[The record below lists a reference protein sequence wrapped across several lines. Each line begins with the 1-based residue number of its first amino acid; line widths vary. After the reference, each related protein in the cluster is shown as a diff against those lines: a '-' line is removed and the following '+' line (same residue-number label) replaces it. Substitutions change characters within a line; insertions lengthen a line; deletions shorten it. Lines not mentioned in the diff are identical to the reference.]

1 MRKRPTA
8 RRLRGVVN
16 ILVCE
21 SNMSQSKTQELLAFV
36 RQLPV
41 GMAYAPIYA
50 KDQAIQ
56 SGKISKGKTP
66 LERSH
71 HTVMAPSDVALQIER
86 KPAVFQAVGVFTGGR
101 SMGLV
106 ILDVD
111 RNLSRLKKKWGESLE
126 GAPVITSTKA
136 NAAKYLFRVPE
147 ALWGSVKG
155 FGLSDTGAGYEVL
168 WGRQGVIYGAYPGSS
183 DGKAPEGQ
191 YGFEG
196 DLEVIPEAPEW
207 LLAEMRDHAG
217 KEIQDGGFIKNRK
230 ALDFSDRDP
239 AEVAEIIQSALKV
252 IPGQGSGSRDH
263 WVKVGMAIHSE
274 LPTDLGLTLWSAWSA
289 EDPEFSQEWSD
300 GNPCEE
306 VWKSFRKGPVS
317 LGTLFWMAD
326 QQMPGRLWLSEDL
339 RKVVESAEG
348 DNVTRIRQVTI
359 SYAEVIRR
367 AKEIQQIQNPAE
379 AAHAMNVLALEAG
392 YRDAGA
398 LERLLIAQMQ
408 FEQQDDEMAMSRLL
422 EKDLKF
428 EYLIPD
434 LLPCPGTVMIHGAG
448 GDGKS
453 MSAWTIAKHV
463 ARGIPFSIRGDLVPV
478 ESGPVLILNGD
489 QSEVQVQQQLRDL
502 EFQPSDPVTVVMG
515 WDLNWYY
522 RFVKLIEKHRPK
534 LVIIDSITGCSRGSA
549 FDENKKEFASP
560 IYWLANNNGRTFPA
574 CSILLIHHANK
585 TGGFRGSTAIRDAVD
600 EVWGLKRPD
609 KKQLEQTGYNARLIT
624 VEKSRAG
631 RDGSKLL
638 MKLENDLTFSL
649 ADYVEMDTDSAGPAS
664 IVDRVL
670 QRLRAAHPRALSRA
684 DLAADPLC
692 GGSVTAIRKALQR
705 LVSRGLVEVTGT
717 TQSTGGAASL
727 FQAVSY
733 ARDMS
738 LNVCPT
744 LEKPSGG
751 LESGVG
757 QPSDVSQPVPPLG
770 AEDGTRWDSPAPC
783 PTPKSSDTKGSTG
796 MGQVLRDS
804 PREER
809 SPEELERL
817 MAEAAKLWD

>member
-1 MRKRPTA
+1 
-8 RRLRGVVN
+8 V
-16 ILVCE
+16 
-21 SNMSQSKTQELLAFV
+21 SHKTQELLAFV

-41 GMAYAPIYA
+41 GFAYAPIYR
-50 KDQAIQ
+50 KDALLQ
-56 SGKISKGKTP
+56 SGKVSKGKTP
-66 LERSH
+66 LERAH
-71 HTVMAPSDVALQIER
+71 HVVMEPADVALQIER
-86 KPAVFQAVGVFTGGR
+86 KPEVFQAVGVFTGAR
-101 SMGLV
+101 SNGLV

-111 RNLSRLKKKWGESLE
+111 RNLAKLKSKWCDSLE

-147 ALWGSVKG
+147 ALWGVVRG
-155 FGLSDTGAGYEVL
+155 FGLSDTGKGYEVL
-168 WGRQGVIYGAYPGSS
+168 WGRQGVLYGAYPGSS
-183 DGKAPEGQ
+183 DGKAPGGL

-196 DLEVIPEAPEW
+196 DLEAIPEAPAW
-207 LLAEMRDHAG
+207 LLAEMRDAAG
-217 KEIQDGGFIKNRK
+217 KELQDGGFIKNRK

-239 AEVAEIIQSALKV
+239 GEVAEIIQSALRV
-252 IPGQGSGSRDH
+252 IPGQGAGSRDH

-274 LPTDLGLTLWSAWSA
+274 LPGDLGLTLWSAWSA
-289 EDPEFSQEWSD
+289 EDPEYAEEWTGS
-300 GNPCEE
+300 NPCEE
-306 VWKSFRKGPVS
+306 VWKSFKKGPVT
-317 LGTLFWMAD
+317 LGSLFWMAD

-339 RKVVESAEG
+339 RKVVSEVEA
-348 DNVTRIRQVTI
+348 DNVTRIRHVTI
-359 SYAEVIRR
+359 GYAEVIKR

-379 AAHAMNVLALEAG
+379 SAHMMNVLALEAG

-408 FEQQDDEMAMSRLL
+408 FEQQDDEMAMDRLL
-422 EKDLKF
+422 QKDLKF

-463 ARGIPFSIRGDLVPV
+463 ARGIPFSVRGDLVPV
-478 ESGPVLILNGD
+478 QPGPVLILNGD

-502 EFQPSDPVTVVMG
+502 EFQASDPVTLVMG

-534 LVIIDSITGCSRGSA
+534 LVVIDSITGCSRGSA

-574 CSILLIHHANK
+574 CTILLIHHANK

-600 EVWGLKRPD
+600 EVWGLRRPD
-609 KKQLEQTGYNARLIT
+609 KRQVEQTGHNARLIT

-631 RDGSKLL
+631 RDGSRLL

-649 ADYVEMDTDSAGPAS
+649 TDYAEVDQDSTNPAS

-670 QRLRAAHPRALSRA
+670 QRVRAAYPRSVTRS

-692 GGSVTAIRKALQR
+692 GGSVAGITKATQR
-705 LVSRGLVEVTGT
+705 LVSRGLIWISETHP
-717 TQSTGGAASL
+717 SKGGGSRVPAY
-727 FQAVSY
+727 QALVS
-733 ARDMS
+733 REKS
-738 LNVCPT
+738 INSCPT
-744 LEKPSGG
+744 GAKTSQG
-751 LESGVG
+751 LESTAG
-757 QPSDVSQPVPPLG
+757 QPLDVSSCVQLSNPQVDTHLDTP
-770 AEDGTRWDSPAPC
+770 TPC
-783 PTPKSSDTKGSTG
+783 PAANPSHTNGFAPV
-796 MGQVLRDS
+796 GQVLGGS

-809 SPEELERL
+809 TVDELERL
-817 MAEAAKLWD
+817 QREAARSWD

>member
-1 MRKRPTA
+1 
-8 RRLRGVVN
+8 
-16 ILVCE
+16 
-21 SNMSQSKTQELLAFV
+21 MSQSKTQELLAFV
-36 RQLPV
+36 RQLPA
-41 GMAYAPIYA
+41 GIAYAPIYA
-50 KDQAIQ
+50 KGKAIQ

-86 KPAVFQAVGVFTGGR
+86 KPEVFQAVGAFTGAR
-101 SMGLV
+101 SGGLV

-111 RNLSRLKKKWGESLE
+111 RNLSRLKKKWGDSLE

-147 ALWGSVKG
+147 ALWASVKG

-168 WGRQGVIYGAYPGSS
+168 WGRQGLLYGAYPGSS
-183 DGKAPEGQ
+183 DGKAPSGH

-196 DLEVIPEAPEW
+196 DMEAIPVAPEW
-207 LLAEMRDHAG
+207 LLAEMRDASG
-217 KEIQDGGFIKNRK
+217 KDVQDGGFIKNRK
-230 ALDFSDRDP
+230 ALDFSDREP
-239 AEVAEIIQSALKV
+239 AEVAEIIQSALRV

-289 EDPEFSQEWSD
+289 EDPEFSQDWAD

-317 LGTLFWMAD
+317 LGSLFWLAD

-339 RKVVESAEG
+339 RKVVEEVEA
-348 DNVTRIRQVTI
+348 DNVTRFRQVVIT
-359 SYAEVIRR
+359 YAEVIRR
-367 AKEIQQIQNPAE
+367 AKEIQEIQNPAE

-463 ARGIPFSIRGDLVPV
+463 ARGIPFSVRGDLVPV
-478 ESGPVLILNGD
+478 QQGPVLILNGD

-502 EFQPSDPVTVVMG
+502 EFRSSDPVTVVMG

-522 RFVKLIEKHRPK
+522 RFTKLIEKHRPK

-574 CSILLIHHANK
+574 CTILLIHHANK

-600 EVWGLKRPD
+600 EVWGLRRPD
-609 KKQLEQTGYNARLIT
+609 KKQVEQTGYNARLIT

-638 MKLENDLTFSL
+638 MKLESDLTFSL
-649 ADYVEMDTDSAGPAS
+649 ADYVELDTDSASPAS

-670 QRLRAAHPRALSRA
+670 QRLRAAYPRTLSRA

-705 LVSRGLVEVTGT
+705 LVSRGLVKVTGT
-717 TQSTGGAASL
+717 TQSSGGAASL

-733 ARDMS
+733 ARDMCVNS
-738 LNVCPT
+738 CPT
-744 LEKPSGG
+744 PKKTSGG
-751 LESGVG
+751 LESGMG
-757 QPSDVSQPVPPLG
+757 HPSELSQPVPPLSG
-770 AEDGTRWDSPAPC
+770 EDGTRWDTEEGC
-783 PTPKSSDTKGSTG
+783 PIPKASHTNESAG
-796 MGQVLRDS
+796 MGQVFDGS

-809 SPEELERL
+809 SPEELARL
-817 MAEAAKLWD
+817 MDEAAKLWD

>member
-1 MRKRPTA
+1 
-8 RRLRGVVN
+8 
-16 ILVCE
+16 
-21 SNMSQSKTQELLAFV
+21 MSQSKTQDLLAFV
-36 RQLPV
+36 RQLPA
-41 GMAYAPIYA
+41 GIAYAPIYA
-50 KDQAIQ
+50 KGKAIQ

-71 HTVMAPSDVALQIER
+71 HTVMAPSDVVLQIER
-86 KPAVFQAVGVFTGGR
+86 KPEVFQAVGAFTGAR
-101 SMGLV
+101 SGGLV

-111 RNLSRLKKKWGESLE
+111 RNLSRLKKKWGDSLE

-147 ALWGSVKG
+147 ALWASVKG

-168 WGRQGVIYGAYPGSS
+168 WGRQGLLYGAYPGSS
-183 DGKAPEGQ
+183 DGKAPAGH

-196 DLEVIPEAPEW
+196 DMEAIPVAPEW
-207 LLAEMRDHAG
+207 LLAEMRDASG
-217 KEIQDGGFIKNRK
+217 KDVQDGGFIKNRK
-230 ALDFSDRDP
+230 ALDFSDREP
-239 AEVAEIIQSALKV
+239 AEVAEIIQSALRV

-289 EDPEFSQEWSD
+289 EDPEFSQDWAD

-317 LGTLFWMAD
+317 LGSLFWLAD

-339 RKVVESAEG
+339 RKVVEEVEA
-348 DNVTRIRQVTI
+348 DNVTRIRQVVIT
-359 SYAEVIRR
+359 YAEVIRR
-367 AKEIQQIQNPAE
+367 AKEIQEIQNPAE

-463 ARGIPFSIRGDLVPV
+463 ARGIPFSVRGDLVPV
-478 ESGPVLILNGD
+478 EAGPVLILNGD

-502 EFQPSDPVTVVMG
+502 EFRASDPVTVVMG

-522 RFVKLIEKHRPK
+522 RFTKLIEKHRPK

-574 CSILLIHHANK
+574 CTILLIHHANK

-600 EVWGLKRPD
+600 EVWGLRRPT
-609 KKQLEQTGYNARLIT
+609 QQQVEQTGYNARLIT

-638 MKLENDLTFSL
+638 MKLESDLTFSL
-649 ADYVEMDTDSAGPAS
+649 ADYVELDADSASPAS

-670 QRLRAAHPRALSRA
+670 QRLRAAYPRALSRS
-684 DLAADPLC
+684 DLASDALC
-692 GGSVTAIRKALQR
+692 GGSVAAIGKALQR
-705 LVSRGLVEVTGT
+705 LDSRGLVEVVGQT
-717 TQSTGGAASL
+717 STGARPSNL
-727 FQAVSY
+727 YQAVLS
-733 ARDMS
+733 RDMC
-738 LNVCPT
+738 VKECPE
-744 LEKPSGG
+744 LGKPSQG
-751 LESGVG
+751 LGSKKG
-757 QPSDVSQPVPPLG
+757 QPLDVSSFDGKTG
-770 AEDGTRWDSPAPC
+770 AKKDSPTPC
-783 PTPKSSDTKGSTG
+783 PDLLSSDTKGSG
-796 MGQVLRDS
+796 KKGQLLEGS
-804 PREER
+804 PRDER
-809 SPEELERL
+809 SPEELNRL
-817 MAEAAKLWD
+817 MEEAARLWD

>member
-1 MRKRPTA
+1 
-8 RRLRGVVN
+8 
-16 ILVCE
+16 
-21 SNMSQSKTQELLAFV
+21 MSQSKTQDLLAFV

-50 KDQAIQ
+50 KGEKLP
-56 SGKISKGKTP
+56 SGSVSKGKTP
-66 LERSH
+66 TKRSH
-71 HTVMAPSDVALQIER
+71 DSVMSPADVALQIER
-86 KPAVFQAVGVFTGGR
+86 QPEVFQAVGVFTGGR

-111 RNLSRLKKKWGESLE
+111 RNLSRLKKKWGDSLE
-126 GAPVITSTKA
+126 GAPVVTSTKA

-147 ALWGSVKG
+147 ALWGDVQG

-183 DGKAPEGQ
+183 DGKAPEGS

-196 DLEVIPEAPEW
+196 DLEAIPEAPAW
-207 LLAEMRDHAG
+207 LIAEMKERAG
-217 KEIQDGGFIKNRK
+217 KGVEDAGFIRNRK

-252 IPGQGSGSRDH
+252 IPGQGAGSRDH

-289 EDPEFSQEWSD
+289 EDPEFSQEWEE
-300 GNPCEE
+300 GNPCEAA
-306 VWKSFRKGPVS
+306 WRSFRKGPVS

-326 QQMPGRLWLSEDL
+326 QQMPGRLWLAEDL
-339 RKVVESAEG
+339 RKVVEEVEG
-348 DNVTRIRQVTI
+348 DNVTRIRQVVIT
-359 SYAEVIRR
+359 YAEVIRR

-408 FEQQDDEMAMSRLL
+408 FEQQDDEMAMDSLL
-422 EKDLKF
+422 NKDLKF

-463 ARGIPFSIRGDLVPV
+463 ARGIPFSVRGDLVPV

-522 RFVKLIEKHRPK
+522 RFVKLIEKHQPK

-560 IYWLANNNGRTFPA
+560 IYWLANNNGRMFPA
-574 CSILLIHHANK
+574 CTILLIHHANK

-600 EVWGLKRPD
+600 EVWGLRRPD
-609 KKQLEQTGYNARLIT
+609 KKQVEQTGYNARLIT

-638 MKLENDLTFSL
+638 MKLESDLTFSL
-649 ADYVEMDTDSAGPAS
+649 ADYVELDTDSASPAS

-670 QRLRAAHPRALSRA
+670 QRLRAAYPRSLSRS
-684 DLAADPLC
+684 DLAADALC
-692 GGSVTAIRKALQR
+692 GGSVAAIGKALQR
-705 LVSRGLVEVTGT
+705 LVSRGLVEVVGQT
-717 TQSTGGAASL
+717 SSGARPSNL
-727 FQAVSY
+727 YQAVLS
-733 ARDMS
+733 RDMCV
-738 LNVCPT
+738 NKCPE
-744 LEKPSGG
+744 LGKPSQG
-751 LESGVG
+751 LGSKKG
-757 QPSDVSQPVPPLG
+757 QPLSVSSFDGEAG
-770 AEDGTRWDSPAPC
+770 AKEDTPTAC
-783 PTPKSSDTKGSTG
+783 PDLLPSHTKGSGIT
-796 MGQVLRDS
+796 GQVFEPS

-809 SPEELERL
+809 TPEELEQL
-817 MAEAAKLWD
+817 MQEAARLWD

>member
-1 MRKRPTA
+1 
-8 RRLRGVVN
+8 
-16 ILVCE
+16 
-21 SNMSQSKTQELLAFV
+21 MSQSKTQELLAFV
-36 RQLPV
+36 RQLPA
-41 GMAYAPIYA
+41 GIAYAPIYA
-50 KDQAIQ
+50 KGKAIQ

-86 KPAVFQAVGVFTGGR
+86 KPDVFQAVGAFTGAR
-101 SMGLV
+101 SGGLV

-147 ALWGSVKG
+147 ALWASVKG

-168 WGRQGVIYGAYPGSS
+168 WGRQGVLYGAYPGSS
-183 DGKAPEGQ
+183 DGMAPAGQ

-196 DLEVIPEAPEW
+196 DLDVIPDAPEW
-207 LLAEMRDHAG
+207 LLAEMRDAAG
-217 KEIQDGGFIKNRK
+217 KDVQDGGFIKNRK
-230 ALDFSDRDP
+230 SLDFSDRDP
-239 AEVAEIIQSALKV
+239 AEVAEIIQSALRV

-274 LPTDLGLTLWSAWSA
+274 LPNDLGLMLWSAWSA
-289 EDPEFSQEWSD
+289 DDPEYAEEWGDSNH
-300 GNPCEE
+300 NPCEE

-326 QQMPGRLWLSEDL
+326 EQMPGRMWLSPGL
-339 RKVVESAEG
+339 RKVVMAVEA
-348 DNVTRIRQVTI
+348 DNVTRIRQVVIT
-359 SYAEVIRR
+359 YAEVIRR

-408 FEQQDDEMAMSRLL
+408 FEQQDDEMAMSHLL
-422 EKDLKF
+422 DKDLNF

-463 ARGIPFSIRGDLVPV
+463 ARGIPFSVRGDLVPV
-478 ESGPVLILNGD
+478 QAGSVLILNGD
-489 QSEVQVQQQLRDL
+489 QSEVQVQQQMRDL
-502 EFQPSDPVTVVMG
+502 EFRRTDPVTVVMG

-522 RFVKLIEKHRPK
+522 RFVKLIEKHKPK

-560 IYWLANNNGRTFPA
+560 IYWLANNNGRMFPA
-574 CSILLIHHANK
+574 CTILLIHHANK

-600 EVWGLKRPD
+600 EVWGLRRPD
-609 KKQLEQTGYNARLIT
+609 KKQVEQTGYNARLIT

-638 MKLENDLTFSL
+638 MKLESDLTFSL
-649 ADYVEMDTDSAGPAS
+649 ADYVELDTDSASPAS

-670 QRLRAAHPRALSRA
+670 QRLRAAYPRSLSRS
-684 DLAADPLC
+684 DLAADALC
-692 GGSVTAIRKALQR
+692 GGSVAAIGKALQR
-705 LVSRGLVEVTGT
+705 LASRGLVEVVGQT
-717 TQSTGGAASL
+717 STGARPSNL
-727 FQAVSY
+727 YQAVLS
-733 ARDMS
+733 RDMCV
-738 LNVCPT
+738 NKCPE
-744 LEKPSGG
+744 LGKPSQG
-751 LESGVG
+751 LGSKKG
-757 QPSDVSQPVPPLG
+757 QPLSVSSFDGETG
-770 AEDGTRWDSPAPC
+770 AKEDSPTPC
-783 PTPKSSDTKGSTG
+783 PDLLPSHTNGSGIT
-796 MGQVLRDS
+796 GQVFEPS

-809 SPEELERL
+809 TSEELEQL
-817 MAEAAKLWD
+817 MQEAARMWD

>member
-1 MRKRPTA
+1 
-8 RRLRGVVN
+8 V
-16 ILVCE
+16 
-21 SNMSQSKTQELLAFV
+21 SHKTQELLAFV
-36 RQLPV
+36 RQLPS
-41 GMAYAPIYA
+41 GIAYAPIYCKGA
-50 KDQAIQ
+50 AIQ
-56 SGKISKGKTP
+56 SEKISKGKTP

-71 HTVMAPSDVALQIER
+71 HQVMTPADVALQIER
-86 KPAVFQAVGVFTGGR
+86 KPEVFKAVGAFTGPR
-101 SMGLV
+101 SGGLV

-111 RNLSRLKKKWGESLE
+111 RNLARLKKKWGSSLE
-126 GAPVITSTKA
+126 GAPVVESTKS
-136 NAAKYLFRVPE
+136 NAAKYLLRVPE
-147 ALWGSVKG
+147 ALWAEVKG
-155 FGLSDTGAGYEVL
+155 IGLSDTGAGYEVL
-168 WGRQGVIYGAYPGSS
+168 WGRQGLLYGAYPGSS

-191 YGFEG
+191 YGFVG
-196 DLEVIPEAPEW
+196 DLEAIPDAPEW
-207 LLAEMRDHAG
+207 LIAEMKDAAG
-217 KEIQDGGFIKNRK
+217 REVQDGGFIKNRK

-239 AEVAEIIQSALKV
+239 DEIAEIIQSALKV
-252 IPGQGSGSRDH
+252 IPGQGAGSRDH

-274 LPTDLGLTLWSAWSA
+274 LPNERGLMLWSAWSA
-289 EDPEFSQEWSD
+289 EDPEYSDEWAGS
-300 GNPCEE
+300 NPCEE

-317 LGTLFWMAD
+317 LGSLFWLAD
-326 QQMPGRLWLSEDL
+326 QQLPGRLWLSEDL
-339 RKVVESAEG
+339 RKVVAEVEA
-348 DNVTRIRQVTI
+348 DNVTRIRQVVIT
-359 SYAEVIRR
+359 YAEVIRR
-367 AKEIQQIQNPAE
+367 AKEIQEIRNPAE

-463 ARGIPFSIRGDLVPV
+463 ARGIPFSVRGDLVPV
-478 ESGPVLILNGD
+478 QSGPVLILNGD

-502 EFQPSDPVTVVMG
+502 EFQASDPVTVVMG

-522 RFVKLIEKHRPK
+522 RFTKLIEKHQPK

-574 CSILLIHHANK
+574 CTILLIHHANK

-600 EVWGLKRPD
+600 EVWGLRRPD
-609 KKQLEQTGYNARLIT
+609 KKQLEQTGANARLIT

-638 MKLENDLTFSL
+638 MKLESDLTFSL
-649 ADYVEMDTDSAGPAS
+649 TDYVELDGDSSSPAS

-670 QRLRAAHPRALSRA
+670 QRIRAAYPRSVSRS

-692 GGSVTAIRKALQR
+692 GGSVAGIKKATQR
-705 LVSRGLVEVTGT
+705 LVSRGLICVSGETPGKN
-717 TQSTGGAASL
+717 GAPGNPL
-727 FQAVSY
+727 FQAITS
-733 ARDMS
+733 REKP
-738 LNVCPT
+738 LKVCPSVSEALVR
-744 LEKPSGG
+744 LEKVPGHGVEAVPVLLDDLATGTNPRDTDLGCPGIEASHTNGSGT
-751 LESGVG
+751 EG
-757 QPSDVSQPVPPLG
+757 QLLHG
-770 AEDGTRWDSPAPC
+770 
-783 PTPKSSDTKGSTG
+783 
-796 MGQVLRDS
+796 S

-809 SPEELERL
+809 SAEELEVL
-817 MAEAAKLWD
+817 MKEAAQLWD

>member
-1 MRKRPTA
+1 
-8 RRLRGVVN
+8 
-16 ILVCE
+16 
-21 SNMSQSKTQELLAFV
+21 MSRKTQELLDFV
-36 RQLPV
+36 RQLPI
-41 GMAYAPIYA
+41 GLAYAPIYA
-50 KDQAIQ
+50 KKYAIQ

-71 HTVMAPSDVALQIER
+71 HQVMAPSDVALQIER
-86 KPAVFQAVGVFTGGR
+86 KPDVFQAVGVFTGGR

-111 RNLSRLKKKWGESLE
+111 RNLSRLLKKWGETLE
-126 GAPVITSTKA
+126 GAPKVTSTKA

-147 ALWGSVKG
+147 ALWGDVKG

-183 DGKAPEGQ
+183 DGKAPEGY

-196 DLEVIPEAPEW
+196 DLEAIPDAPEW

-217 KEIQDGGFIKNRK
+217 KEIQDGGFIKNRR

-289 EDPEFSQEWSD
+289 EDPEFSQEWSE
-300 GNPCEE
+300 GNPCED

-326 QQMPGRLWLSEDL
+326 QQLPARMWLSEDL
-339 RKVVESAEG
+339 RKVVEKVEA
-348 DNVTRIRQVTI
+348 DNIIRIRQI
-359 SYAEVIRR
+359 QIGFPELIKR

-379 AAHAMNVLALEAG
+379 AAHAMNALALEGG

-408 FEQQDDEMAMSRLL
+408 FEQQDDEMAMDSLL
-422 EKDLKF
+422 DKDLRF

-463 ARGIPFSIRGDLVPV
+463 ARGIPFSVRGDLVPV
-478 ESGPVLILNGD
+478 EPGSVLILNGD

-502 EFQPSDPVTVVMG
+502 EFRKSDPVTVVMG

-560 IYWLANNNGRTFPA
+560 IYWLANNNGRLFPA
-574 CSILLIHHANK
+574 CTILLIHHANK

-600 EVWGLKRPD
+600 EVWGLRRPD
-609 KKQLEQTGYNARLIT
+609 KKQVEQTGYNARLIT

-638 MKLENDLTFSL
+638 MKLESDLTFSL
-649 ADYVEMDTDSAGPAS
+649 ADYMEVDTESAGPAS

-670 QRLRAAHPRALSRA
+670 QRVRAAYPRSVSRS
-684 DLAADPLC
+684 DLAADSLC
-692 GGSVTAIRKALQR
+692 GGSVAGIRKAVQR
-705 LVSRGLVEVTGT
+705 LVSRGLIEVAEERP
-717 TQSTGGAASL
+717 SEGGGSPTAFYRAITS
-727 FQAVSY
+727 
-733 ARDMS
+733 REKPINM
-738 LNVCPT
+738 CPT
-744 LEKPSGG
+744 GEEPSQG
-751 LESGVG
+751 LESTVG
-757 QPSDVSQPVPPLG
+757 QPLDVSHCCPTAGDEVDSQ
-770 AEDGTRWDSPAPC
+770 WDNPQPC
-783 PTPKSSDTKGSTG
+783 PTVNPSDTKGSAPV
-796 MGQVLRDS
+796 GQVLEVS
-804 PREER
+804 PKGEER
-809 SPEELERL
+809 SEAELAHL
-817 MAEAAKLWD
+817 MEEAARLWD

>member
-1 MRKRPTA
+1 
-8 RRLRGVVN
+8 VSS
-16 ILVCE
+16 E
-21 SNMSQSKTQELLAFV
+21 TQQLLNFV

-41 GMAYAPIYA
+41 GMAYAPIYC
-50 KDQAIQ
+50 KGSKLQ
-56 SGKISKGKTP
+56 SGKASKGKTP

-71 HTVMAPSDVALQIER
+71 HERLDPADVALVIER
-86 KPAVFQAVGVFTGGR
+86 SPGTFQAVGAFTGPR
-101 SMGLV
+101 SGGLV

-111 RNLSRLKKKWGESLE
+111 RNLSRLKKKWGGSCLAE
-126 GAPVITSTKA
+126 APVITSTKA

-147 ALWGSVKG
+147 ALWGAVKG

-168 WGRQGVIYGAYPGSS
+168 WGRQGVLYGAYPGSS
-183 DGKAPEGQ
+183 DGTAPAGD
-191 YGFEG
+191 YGIEG
-196 DLEVIPEAPEW
+196 DLDIIPEAPEW
-207 LLAEMRDHAG
+207 LIAEMKAAHGTDVS
-217 KEIQDGGFIKNRK
+217 DGGFIRNRK

-239 AEVAEIIQSALKV
+239 DEIAEIIQSALKV
-252 IPGQGSGSRDH
+252 IPPQGAGSRDH

-274 LPTDLGLTLWSAWSA
+274 LANDKGLELWSVWSA
-289 EDPEFSQEWSD
+289 KDPEYSDEWTAE
-300 GNPCEE
+300 NPCAD
-306 VWKSFRKGPVS
+306 VWKSFKRGAVT

-326 QQMPGRLWLSEDL
+326 QQLPGRLWLSEDL
-339 RKVVESAEG
+339 RKVVADAEN
-348 DNVTRIRQVTI
+348 DNITRIRSEVLTF
-359 SYAEVIRR
+359 AETVKR
-367 AKEIQQIQNPAE
+367 AKAIQELVNPAE
-379 AAHAMNVLALEAG
+379 SAHAMNTLALQAG

-463 ARGIPFSIRGDLVPV
+463 ARGIPFSVRGDLVPV

-502 EFQPSDPVTVVMG
+502 EFQAEDPVTVVMG

-574 CSILLIHHANK
+574 CTILLIHHANK

-600 EVWGLKRPD
+600 EVWGLRRPD
-609 KKQLEQTGYNARLIT
+609 KRQVEQTGYNARLIT

-649 ADYVEMDTDSAGPAS
+649 ADYVEVDTDSTSPAS

-670 QRLRAAHPRALSRA
+670 QRLRAAYPRTLSRA

-705 LVSRGLVEVTGT
+705 LVSRGLVEVVGT
-717 TQSTGGAASL
+717 TQSSGGAASL
-727 FQAVSY
+727 FQAVS
-733 ARDMS
+733 ASRDMCVNS
-738 LNVCPT
+738 CPT

-757 QPSDVSQPVPPLG
+757 QPPEVSQRVPPL
-770 AEDGTRWDSPAPC
+770 AAKDGTGWDTAKGC
-783 PTPKSSDTKGSTG
+783 PTPESSDTSASGG
-796 MGQVLRDS
+796 MGQLLDGS
-804 PREER
+804 PRGER
-809 SPEELERL
+809 TSEELDRL
-817 MAEAAKLWD
+817 MQEAARLWE